1 MARAE
6 TEELRAAELKRKL
19 HRTEDI
25 EFIFTNIFTSIR
37 SKLLAI
43 PSRLTRLIIGK
54 TVFQEIYDEGDG
66 KARPLEAAGLLE
78 GPAYSLETIS
88 RVSDGCHVR
97 CQTYMPAR

>member
-1 MARAE
+1 MAE

-54 TVFQEIYDEGDG
+54 TVFQEIYDEGG
-66 KARPLEAAGLLE
+66 RESTTFGSRWASRRAGLFPRNNL
-78 GPAYSLETIS
+78 
-88 RVSDGCHVR
+88 
-97 CQTYMPAR
+97 